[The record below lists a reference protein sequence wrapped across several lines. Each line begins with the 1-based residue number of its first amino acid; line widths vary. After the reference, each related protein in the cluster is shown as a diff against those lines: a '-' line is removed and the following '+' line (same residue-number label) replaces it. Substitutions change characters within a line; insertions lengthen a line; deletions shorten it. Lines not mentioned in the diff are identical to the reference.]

1 MGRYLIGRVLQTV
14 LSMLVVISI
23 VFFLTRLSGNPVNL
37 LLDVNATQRDGEG
50 YFASAHHRV
59 TTATRALVTDGLDVD
74 VDDDIPDW
82 MLHDGRIGTLRVT
95 ASGTVAKPVFVGI
108 GPTDR
113 IDQYLRGVDRDEVSE
128 FQLDP
133 FSVSKTRHAGT
144 ALPAP
149 PVSQRFWSESA
160 TGRGE
165 QKVEWPVQKGD
176 WSVVVMN
183 ADGSPGVATD
193 VSVGAKLGLILW
205 VGVGL
210 VAFGALLLA
219 AGVVAIVTGRRRPS
233 RAEQSAAGE
242 VVEAVA

>member
-1 MGRYLIGRVLQTV
+1 MSGSRTSVIAGAVLVAMSVAV
-14 LSMLVVISI
+14 LVAGAFVVG
-23 VFFLTRLSGNPVNL
+23 VH
-37 LLDVNATQRDGEG
+37 ATQRDGDG
-50 YFASAHHRV
+50 YYASGHHRL
-59 TTATRALVTDGLDVD
+59 TTTTRALFTDGLDVD
-74 VDDDIPDW
+74 TEDAPGW
-82 MLHDGRIGTLRVT
+82 MVHDGRLGTLRVT
-95 ASGTVAKPVFVGI
+95 ASGTAAKPVFVGVAR
-108 GPTDR
+108 TSRVDE
-113 IDQYLRGVDRDEVSE
+113 YLRGVDRDEVTDFE
-128 FQLDP
+128 LDP
-133 FSVSKTRHAGT
+133 FSVTKTRHAGT
-144 ALPAP
+144 AAPARP
-149 PVSQRFWSESA
+149 ASQHFWSQSA
-160 TGRGE
+160 SGRGE

-205 VGVGL
+205 VGLGL